1 MPRIISV
8 KDIIN
13 SFSNITDE
21 KVNIYFG
28 PIIYTDR
35 EKIELLKRIILDIDQ
50 KLSRALEKITDIQER
65 GITTDIHYGELL
77 SYIQNYRLFFKDGS
91 FSGEKEYRFV
101 IKMPAAQQKHSSN
114 TPQVNYSIRQ
124 GVITPHCDVRFE
136 KEGVI
141 KKITLAP
148 MMDHELAKVG
158 LERYLHDQGYKKE
171 IIIDN
176 SNIPIRY

>member
-1 MPRIISV
+1 
-8 KDIIN
+8 
-13 SFSNITDE
+13 
-21 KVNIYFG
+21 
-28 PIIYTDR
+28 
-35 EKIELLKRIILDIDQ
+35 
-50 KLSRALEKITDIQER
+50 LSRALEKITDIQER